1 MTLLYSK
8 PTKDIAIN
16 FFFGYFN
23 ERGSSSITNLL

>member
-8 PTKDIAIN
+8 PATDLAII
-16 FFFGYFN
+16 FFYFN

>member
-8 PTKDIAIN
+8 PATDIAIN
-16 FFFGYFN
+16 FFGYFN